1 MPLPDAAASFPRIR
15 SRTRGSIVVSQIDIA
30 YLALV
35 VIAFGGFAVALAY
48 YAHR

>member
-1 MPLPDAAASFPRIR
+1 MKSLKK
-15 SRTRGSIVVSQIDIA
+15 GGVVVMSPFDIA

-35 VIAFGGFAVALAY
+35 LIACGGFAVVLAY

>member
-1 MPLPDAAASFPRIR
+1 M
-15 SRTRGSIVVSQIDIA
+15 SQIDIA

-35 VIAFGGFAVALAY
+35 LIAFSGFAVVLAY

>member
-1 MPLPDAAASFPRIR
+1 M
-15 SRTRGSIVVSQIDIA
+15 SQIDIA

-35 VIAFGGFAVALAY
+35 VIAFSAFAVALAY